1 MTRVPDQ
8 QQPLC
13 RPSAACA
20 EPYAPPPEFF
30 EGELFERV
38 FPSASA
44 LLKEGHDTHGQPA
57 GCNPV
62 RTRAR
67 LVRRTGQRCACSWP
81 PGHRAGEVRWEFLSG
96 SPRLVERPRA
106 EVLSRAATMSKCAA
120 AIRCPGC
127 TLCAVVR
134 AFACFAPACMACRAA
149 TRSGCMACRAATP
162 SARLTSQS
170 CCAGAAHSTGK
181 NFRSASRPTAL
192 SSCSHRCSDEYV
204 CMMVVR
210 LRRARK
216 ATLSESELTH
226 GSDVGRSTVRRSFM
240 SRTRC

>member
-8 QQPLC
+8 QQPLR
-13 RPSAACA
+13 RPSATEAH
-20 EPYAPPPEFF
+20 PFF

-149 TRSGCMACRAATP
+149 TRS
-162 SARLTSQS
+162 ARLTSQS

-204 CMMVVR
+204 CTMVVR
-210 LRRARK
+210 VRRARK